1 MLFVEIRVKG
11 HIDTDW
17 SQLLGGLRI
26 VQTDEGESTLTGCVR
41 DQAMLRGLLN
51 KLADL
56 GLDLVSVTS
65 QPGPRGSAN
74 RSGRGGGMR

>member
-17 SQLLGGLRI
+17 SELLGGLRI
-26 VQTDEGESTLTGCVR
+26 DHTGEGETRLTGCIR
-41 DQAMLRGLLN
+41 DQAKLRGLLN
-51 KLADL
+51 KVADL

-65 QPGPRGSAN
+65 LPGPRGNA
-74 RSGRGGGMR
+74 RLPGKGGGTR

>member
-26 VQTDEGESTLTGCVR
+26 VQTGEGESTLTGCVR

-65 QPGPRGSAN
+65 QPGPPGSAT
-74 RSGRGGGMR
+74 RPEKGGGTR

>member
-17 SQLLGGLRI
+17 SELLAGLRI
-26 VQTDEGESTLTGCVR
+26 DHTGEGETRLTGCVR

-51 KLADL
+51 KVADL

-65 QPGPRGSAN
+65 QPGPRGNATML
-74 RSGRGGGMR
+74 GEGGGTR